1 MFSMKRWIKGDN
13 TYNTSYISIFL
24 DEKERYLYNN
34 WLKIY
39 DNDANS
45 LLDIQFNSAKQS
57 KIKRMYEVVK
67 AIYKFIDEKN
77 ELKETKISYSINLST
92 NNVIEIVIRKG
103 NKELEFIYYVT
114 DQKNSHKE
122 KIRERRVIGNSK
134 EEFHKTLDV
143 IREILGLFIEYVE
156 VNHINKVEH
165 ANKGEKDVQE
175 MRYHETHSVCY

>member
-24 DEKERYLYNN
+24 DEEERYLFNN

-39 DNDANS
+39 DSDANS
-45 LLDIQFNSAKQS
+45 LLDIQFINAKQE
-57 KIKRMYEVVK
+57 KIKKMYEVVK
-67 AIYKFIDEKN
+67 AIYEFIDKKN
-77 ELKETKISYSINLST
+77 ELKETKISYSVNFST
-92 NNVIEIVIRKG
+92 NNGIEIVIRKG
-103 NKELEFIYYVT
+103 IKELEFIYYIT
-114 DQKNSHKE
+114 DQKNSHRE
-122 KIRERRVIGNSK
+122 KIKERKVIGDSK

-165 ANKGEKDVQE
+165 ANKGEKDAVIICKKRE
-175 MRYHETHSVCY
+175 DPVL